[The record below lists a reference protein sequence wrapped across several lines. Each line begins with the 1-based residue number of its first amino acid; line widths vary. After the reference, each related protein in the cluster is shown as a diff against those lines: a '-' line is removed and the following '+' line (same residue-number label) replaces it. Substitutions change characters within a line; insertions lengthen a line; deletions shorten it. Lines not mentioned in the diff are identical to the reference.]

1 MDPCEMTIVWYYL
14 FQCLHANRKHIS
26 KHFDPTGKPCIAVPG
41 NLWDKESYV
50 PMGTPNTPEQTATE
64 EAEVVDLEDENMFA
78 QRLTSYDL
86 LSFSKQIALGMEY
99 LAEKNLVHRDL
110 ACRNV
115 LVAEGILLKVS
126 DFGLTRAVGK
136 DSTYTQKTCRKLPL
150 KWMALESITD
160 GVFTTYSDVWS
171 FGIVLWEICT
181 LGGFPYPTIPNG
193 RLVRKLHENY
203 RMERP
208 ENCSEN
214 LYINLVIG

>member
-86 LSFSKQIALGMEY
+86 LSFSKQIALGM
-99 LAEKNLVHRDL
+99 
-110 ACRNV
+110 
-115 LVAEGILLKVS
+115 
-126 DFGLTRAVGK
+126 
-136 DSTYTQKTCRKLPL
+136 
-150 KWMALESITD
+150 
-160 GVFTTYSDVWS
+160 
-171 FGIVLWEICT
+171 
-181 LGGFPYPTIPNG
+181 
-193 RLVRKLHENY
+193 VRKTDY
-203 RMERP
+203 
-208 ENCSEN
+208 
-214 LYINLVIG
+214 